1 MKRKLMILSLVL
13 VMFIAIG
20 TSFAF
25 YLPKVIGNEDIKS
38 NYNKTDY
45 LELSYETGKFVNG
58 KISKPGDKITT
69 EFTVENTS
77 SNVEIKSYD
86 VYFSDVYNEL
96 LYKDYLKYTVKCEVY
111 LSDNKVSS
119 CTGIENVKVAPS
131 TTTLMLVGDAIKP
144 GYTHKYTLT
153 LIYENGNFDQSL
165 DIGKK
170 YSMDVT
176 VIDSYKSLAG
186 EIINS
191 AGGVKNIY
199 DRGTP
204 NYSKND
210 PEILYG
216 DVTSKITTTK
226 LNDINLFSSDYV
238 YRDGKF
244 ILSGS
249 IVKKDIIN
257 SYYCEDNNDV
267 CETLYKVNSQNNDIY
282 NVTKYYAK
290 KSYDKTNINKMYV
303 TRDQD
308 GNTYYYRGLVN
319 NNYVS
324 FSGMLFRVIRINGD
338 GTIRLML
345 DEYAS
350 KNNSKYSIQ
359 YNNCN
364 DIKCASYNNSILMR
378 NVNEWFKNNVK
389 NEYLDYVAT
398 SKYCNDYTYKGNTTN
413 ASYKINNYIP
423 SLDCTANLEYSSMPE
438 TLLLNVGVLSSDEVL
453 MYGNVLN
460 SWTMSLSKKAQIF
473 NSLLESTDI
482 TSKNHFIPVINL
494 KSDTRVLGSGTE
506 NDPYV
511 LVGITNKTLKNTI
524 LDNYGGELYINK
536 NADDSSLKVK
546 NTKSGKTYYF
556 TGENSEN
563 YVKFSGL
570 IWRIVRI
577 NESGS
582 IRLVLNTPMKDKAG
596 VIYNIAY
603 NSDCKSKCTEYENS
617 TISKVLDNWYS
628 ENIDNNIVVNDV
640 FDNDGNELLLN
651 IGLLTSTELNDLN
664 ISSINTLTMTSSDNK
679 IITASGNLET
689 NAVSNVYPVINVRSD
704 ISVSGTG
711 SINNPYVI
719 E

>member
-249 IVKKDIIN
+249 IVKKNIIN

-290 KSYDKTNINKMYV
+290 KSYDKTNINK
-303 TRDQD
+303 
-308 GNTYYYRGLVN
+308 N
-319 NNYVS
+319 
-324 FSGMLFRVIRINGD
+324 
-338 GTIRLML
+338 
-345 DEYAS
+345 
-350 KNNSKYSIQ
+350 
-359 YNNCN
+359 
-364 DIKCASYNNSILMR
+364 
-378 NVNEWFKNNVK
+378 
-389 NEYLDYVAT
+389 
-398 SKYCNDYTYKGNTTN
+398 
-413 ASYKINNYIP
+413 
-423 SLDCTANLEYSSMPE
+423 
-438 TLLLNVGVLSSDEVL
+438 
-453 MYGNVLN
+453 
-460 SWTMSLSKKAQIF
+460 KAQPI
-473 NSLLESTDI
+473 
-482 TSKNHFIPVINL
+482 
-494 KSDTRVLGSGTE
+494 
-506 NDPYV
+506 
-511 LVGITNKTLKNTI
+511 
-524 LDNYGGELYINK
+524 
-536 NADDSSLKVK
+536 
-546 NTKSGKTYYF
+546 
-556 TGENSEN
+556 
-563 YVKFSGL
+563 
-570 IWRIVRI
+570 
-577 NESGS
+577 
-582 IRLVLNTPMKDKAG
+582 
-596 VIYNIAY
+596 
-603 NSDCKSKCTEYENS
+603 
-617 TISKVLDNWYS
+617 
-628 ENIDNNIVVNDV
+628 
-640 FDNDGNELLLN
+640 
-651 IGLLTSTELNDLN
+651 
-664 ISSINTLTMTSSDNK
+664 
-679 IITASGNLET
+679 
-689 NAVSNVYPVINVRSD
+689 
-704 ISVSGTG
+704 
-711 SINNPYVI
+711 
-719 E
+719 